1 MIGDSLLLFGG
12 EHRVFARWLPVVD
25 EVNCPLTNRG
35 PGLRTHE
42 VGHGKKA
49 IALKRCNL
57 FIGEQSGH
65 TLSVRR
71 HEGLARSRWQVTNM
85 PSDNIVNDVLT
96 VGEWGKPRLFALVTS
111 CSMLPTSW
119 WAMQ

>member
-1 MIGDSLLLFGG
+1 MVGDSLLLFGG

-25 EVNCPLTNRG
+25 EVNCPLTDRRS
-35 PGLRTHE
+35 GLRIHE
-42 VGHGKKA
+42 VGHGNEA

-71 HEGLARSRWQVTNM
+71 SRGLDEISRW
-85 PSDNIVNDVLT
+85 
-96 VGEWGKPRLFALVTS
+96 
-111 CSMLPTSW
+111 
-119 WAMQ
+119 